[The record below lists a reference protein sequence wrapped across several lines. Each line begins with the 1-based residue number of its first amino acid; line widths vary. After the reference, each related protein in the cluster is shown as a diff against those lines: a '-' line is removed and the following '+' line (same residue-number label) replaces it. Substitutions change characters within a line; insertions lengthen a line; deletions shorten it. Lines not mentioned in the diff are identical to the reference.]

1 MKHKSESLDCLR
13 RYIQEMRVLLH
24 DHKVKTLIGLR
35 SDNGGEYT
43 GVDFKNFCKNHG
55 IRQDFGIPY
64 GPQDNGVAEKS
75 WHVLSNMARSLR
87 IQAGLGK
94 RFWAEAL
101 NTAAYILNRSRTSA
115 LGPGETPYYK
125 MFGKHASV
133 KHLRTF
139 GCKAFVHDTSVK
151 RGKFDDRAVE
161 GIMIGYDD
169 IGNNPKC
176 YRIYIPSL
184 GRYIRSGH
192 VTFDEETFPARV
204 RPSNIRVETYHNE
217 KEDDV
222 DSMKTVGAHQE
233 DEGPLI
239 YTSEDDDGIEDDIHQ
254 DEIPDD
260 RDVDHVREDPSQ
272 VGATGWKDTDN
283 IVRNMNNMGRT
294 RSRTKAREH
303 HRLDDG
309 LITMGGDLAFAA
321 ASEIVNEDY
330 HLTEDENEVRAE
342 RKKAKDAE
350 YQAHMKNGTWELT
363 PLPKGERCISS
374 GWVESD
380 KRDKDGVIVKRKA
393 RFIAKGYSPE
403 YGYDYLQT
411 YAPVASMTTIRL
423 ILALTCILNLELDNM
438 DVETAYLQSDLEE
451 KVYVKQPPGYEQYG
465 PNGEELVC
473 RLRKSLYGLKQSGRN
488 WRKKIDGWFRGY
500 GFHPSS
506 ADPCLYVKF
515 GSSGEILVIVLYV
528 DDLII
533 TSNSREMV
541 DKFKQAISREFS
553 MKDLKELDWILGMA
567 IKRDREKR
575 VMEISQTAY
584 IDMVLNKFGMADC
597 RPVLT
602 SMEGTLKKM
611 DGKDVK
617 PDSEYMKLV
626 GSLLYAALV
635 TRPDIAFAV
644 QSLGKHL
651 QGSNEE
657 HWIAAKRVLRY
668 LKGTREVGLKYTGNS
683 TGSFT
688 LVGFADAD
696 YAGDKDNRRST
707 SGYTFTLSHGDDVN
721 TIDWKAKQQDV
732 VALSSAE
739 SELISACS
747 ATQSAVYIRQLLTDL
762 GFKQDEPT
770 VIMEDNQ
777 ACIAMSNNP
786 ITHKR
791 TKHIDI
797 RYHFVREKVES
808 KEVEL
813 VYIPTQHQL
822 ADILTKPLSNI
833 RLAMIRNR
841 MMGYKS

>member
-1 MKHKSESLDCLR
+1 M
-13 RYIQEMRVLLH
+13 
-24 DHKVKTLIGLR
+24 
-35 SDNGGEYT
+35 
-43 GVDFKNFCKNHG
+43 
-55 IRQDFGIPY
+55 
-64 GPQDNGVAEKS
+64 
-75 WHVLSNMARSLR
+75 
-87 IQAGLGK
+87 
-94 RFWAEAL
+94 
-101 NTAAYILNRSRTSA
+101 
-115 LGPGETPYYK
+115 
-125 MFGKHASV
+125 
-133 KHLRTF
+133 
-139 GCKAFVHDTSVK
+139 
-151 RGKFDDRAVE
+151 
-161 GIMIGYDD
+161 
-169 IGNNPKC
+169 
-176 YRIYIPSL
+176 
-184 GRYIRSGH
+184 
-192 VTFDEETFPARV
+192 
-204 RPSNIRVETYHNE
+204 
-217 KEDDV
+217 
-222 DSMKTVGAHQE
+222 
-233 DEGPLI
+233 
-239 YTSEDDDGIEDDIHQ
+239 
-254 DEIPDD
+254 
-260 RDVDHVREDPSQ
+260 
-272 VGATGWKDTDN
+272 GATGWKDTDN

-294 RSRTKAREH
+294 RSKTKAREH
-303 HRLDDG
+303 HRIDDG
-309 LITMGGDLAFAA
+309 FAIMGGDFAFTA
-321 ASEIVNEDY
+321 ASEIMNDELSPYEEDQA
-330 HLTEDENEVRAE
+330 NVRAE

-374 GWVESD
+374 GWVETD
-380 KRDKDGVIVKRKA
+380 KRDQNGVIVRRKA
-393 RFIAKGYSPE
+393 RFIAKGYSQE
-403 YGYDYLQT
+403 FGYDYLHT
-411 YAPVASMTTIRL
+411 YAPVASITTIRL
-423 ILALTCILNLELDNM
+423 VLALACILDLELDNM

-451 KVYVKQPPGYEQYG
+451 KVYVKQPIGYEQYG
-465 PNGEELVC
+465 SNGEELVC

-488 WRKKIDGWFRGY
+488 WHKKIDGWFRGY

-515 GSSGEILVIVLYV
+515 GSSGEMLVIVLYV

-533 TSNSREMV
+533 ASNSRTMA

-567 IKRDREKR
+567 IKRNREKR

-584 IDMVLNKFGMADC
+584 IDMVLKKFGMAGC
-597 RPVLT
+597 KPVLT
-602 SMEGTLKKM
+602 PMEGTLTKM

-668 LKGTREVGLKYTGNS
+668 LKGTSEVGLKYTGNS

-747 ATQSAVYIRQLLTDL
+747 ATQSAVYIRQLLMDL

-777 ACIAMSNNP
+777 ACIAMGNNP

-791 TKHIDI
+791 TKHIDV

>member
-1 MKHKSESLDCLR
+1 MKHKSESLDCLK
-13 RYIQEMRVLLH
+13 RYIQDMNISFR
-24 DHKVKTLIGLR
+24 DHKVNTLRGLR

-43 GVDFKNFCKNHG
+43 GADFKNFCKSHG

-75 WHVLSNMARSLR
+75 WHG
-87 IQAGLGK
+87 I
-94 RFWAEAL
+94 
-101 NTAAYILNRSRTSA
+101 ILNVIGSIYLLEEDISDLAMSHLMRRHSQRGQGHLTLDLKLIIMRKKMIRILSRQWG
-115 LGPGETPYYK
+115 LIRKMRYYLLIQVRKTTASK
-125 MFGKHASV
+125 MDHIKMNDLMIVISIMSGRIRRKWGRQDG
-133 KHLRTF
+133 RT
-139 GCKAFVHDTSVK
+139 
-151 RGKFDDRAVE
+151 R
-161 GIMIGYDD
+161 
-169 IGNNPKC
+169 
-176 YRIYIPSL
+176 
-184 GRYIRSGH
+184 
-192 VTFDEETFPARV
+192 
-204 RPSNIRVETYHNE
+204 
-217 KEDDV
+217 
-222 DSMKTVGAHQE
+222 
-233 DEGPLI
+233 
-239 YTSEDDDGIEDDIHQ
+239 
-254 DEIPDD
+254 
-260 RDVDHVREDPSQ
+260 
-272 VGATGWKDTDN
+272 

-294 RSRTKAREH
+294 RSKTKARER

-309 LITMGGDLAFAA
+309 STTMGGNLAFAA

-330 HLTEDENEVRAE
+330 HLTEDESEVRAE
-342 RKKAKDAE
+342 RRKARDAE

-374 GWVESD
+374 GWVEAD
-380 KRDKDGVIVKRKA
+380 KRDQNGVIVRRKA
-393 RFIAKGYSPE
+393 RFIAKGYSQE
-403 YGYDYLQT
+403 FGYDYLHT
-411 YAPVASMTTIRL
+411 YAPVASITTIRL
-423 ILALTCILNLELDNM
+423 VLALACILDLELDNM
-438 DVETAYLQSDLEE
+438 DVDTAYLQSDLEE
-451 KVYVKQPPGYEQYG
+451 KVYIKQPPGYEQYG
-465 PNGEELVC
+465 SNGEELVC

-488 WRKKIDGWFRGY
+488 WHKKIDGWFRGY
-500 GFHPSS
+500 GFHSS
-506 ADPCLYVKF
+506 STDPCLYVKF
-515 GSSGEILVIVLYV
+515 GSSGEM
-528 DDLII
+528 
-533 TSNSREMV
+533 EMV
-541 DKFKQAISREFS
+541 NSFKHAISREFS
-553 MKDLKELDWILGMA
+553 MKDLKELHWILGMA

-584 IDMVLNKFGMADC
+584 IDMMLAKFRMADC
-597 RPVLT
+597 KPVLT
-602 SMEGTLKKM
+602 PMEGTLTKM

-617 PDSEYMKLV
+617 PDNEYMKLV

-635 TRPDIAFAV
+635 TRPDIAFA
-644 QSLGKHL
+644 
-651 QGSNEE
+651 
-657 HWIAAKRVLRY
+657 RVLRY

-688 LVGFADAD
+688 LVGYADAD

-707 SGYTFTLSHGDDVN
+707 SGYTFTLSHGDDIN

-747 ATQSAVYIRQLLTDL
+747 ATQSAVYIRQLLMDL

-786 ITHKR
+786 IIQKR
-791 TKHIDI
+791 TKHIDV

-841 MMGYKS
+841 MMGYKYASYRINCFGSYIMIRSTSGGDANIRMT